1 MNLRRSTKAANLN
14 LLDNPGTS
22 SQDRSI
28 LDQMD
33 FHRIIAFERKRT
45 ERSGKPFLLVLL
57 DIGDCLPMHRS
68 EKLLTKTLSALSSSI
83 RETDV
88 TGWYEENSV
97 VGIVFT
103 EIIPEDKYNI
113 VGTMLSRISTTLRDN
128 VSFEQF
134 GRISISLHLYPEDWN
149 HELPLRPN
157 NPALYPDISKRE
169 ESRRVLSSIKRL
181 IDVFG
186 SLAALIV
193 LSPLFLLIAIAIK
206 LTSKGPVFFR
216 QERVGEFGKTFVL
229 LKFRSMSHDNDAKV
243 HQDWFS
249 KFVSGRGERQPT
261 GSAGNGVYKLIND
274 PRVTRV
280 GRLLRR
286 SSLDELPQFVNVLKG
301 DMSLVGPRPPIPYE
315 VQAYLLWH
323 RGRVLEAKPGIT
335 GLWQVNGRSRVTF
348 DEMVRLDIRYAR
360 TWSIWLDIRILLQTP
375 RAVLLGDG
383 AY

>member
-1 MNLRRSTKAANLN
+1 M
-14 LLDNPGTS
+14 LDNPIVS
-22 SQDRSI
+22 SEDRSI
-28 LDQMD
+28 LDQMN

-57 DIGDCLPMHRS
+57 DMGECLPMHKS

-103 EIIPEDKYNI
+103 EIIPEDKYTI

-128 VSFEQF
+128 LSFEQF
-134 GRISISLHLYPEDWN
+134 GRVSISLHLYPEDWN
-149 HELPLRPN
+149 HELPRQPK

-169 ESRRVLSSIKRL
+169 EGRRLLSSIKRV
-181 IDVFG
+181 IDIVG
-186 SLAALIV
+186 SVAALIV
-193 LSPLFLLIAIAIK
+193 FSPLFLLIAIAIK
-206 LTSKGPVFFR
+206 LTSKGPVFFH
-216 QERVGEFGKTFVL
+216 QERVGQFGKPFVL
-229 LKFRSMSHDNDAKV
+229 LKFRSMSPNNDAKV
-243 HQDWFS
+243 HQEWFS
-249 KFVSGRGERQPT
+249 KFVSGRGERQST
-261 GSAGNGVYKLIND
+261 GSDDTGVFKLVND
-274 PRVTRV
+274 PRVTRM

-286 SSLDELPQFVNVLKG
+286 SSLDELPQFINVLKG

-315 VQAYLLWH
+315 VHAYLLWH

-360 TWSIWLDIRILLQTP
+360 TWSIWLDIKILLKTP